1 MTSLEE
7 QLKSTKEHC
16 DQYRM
21 ISDANEKALS
31 ELNITSEEFKNQIE
45 KDLER
50 LRVSI
55 LLFHHH
61 NYY

>member
-1 MTSLEE
+1 
-7 QLKSTKEHC
+7 
-16 DQYRM
+16 M

-31 ELNITSEEFKNQIE
+31 ELNVTSEEFKNQIE

-55 LLFHHH
+55 LLFHH